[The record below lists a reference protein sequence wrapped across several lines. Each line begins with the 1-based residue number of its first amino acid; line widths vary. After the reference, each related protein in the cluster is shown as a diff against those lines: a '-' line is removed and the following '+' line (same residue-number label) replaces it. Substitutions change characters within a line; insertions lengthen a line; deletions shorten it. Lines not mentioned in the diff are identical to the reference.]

1 MGINFS
7 GHFLKLE
14 LIIFADG
21 LGVWYERKKRVEN
34 NIKIFGLSNWKTISA
49 I

>member
-1 MGINFS
+1 MNFF
-7 GHFLKLE
+7 GYFLKLE
-14 LIIFADG
+14 LIIFVDG

-34 NIKIFGLSNWKTISA
+34 NIKIFGLSNWKIISV